1 MIKNEGLKNRT
12 LMQKTNLRKKSKAS
26 HRQLK
31 IRTAGSIT
39 LEACVALPI
48 FLCFFFMLLYIIR
61 LACLLIALDHA
72 ATQTAKHLA
81 ACSYPLSFV
90 NDYIDECFEDE
101 GLVIKLINKAG
112 KKGVK
117 EIRKQEKNNLA
128 DILMGS
134 VQEELLN
141 GMLNDFKNS
150 LSKEDTD
157 GFNALIRDFFLT
169 HYEALTNDLKYGLTQ
184 DILTAYLDSA
194 LLDPQQVEIRFLEL
208 PKGKAEFK
216 YRWDDPLYEIVKM
229 DPVVDFSNDDVVIQ
243 IEYPMR
249 IPIPFFQDK
258 YIKLRSTAVERAW
271 LHGGNGVYT
280 KAKEGPPLSEYF
292 GNKTYYRARTGKKY
306 HAYYYCEY
314 LNKSCIPITL
324 EEALEKGLT
333 YHENCPYRF

>member
-1 MIKNEGLKNRT
+1 MII
-12 LMQKTNLRKKSKAS
+12 LMNALR
-26 HRQLK
+26 
-31 IRTAGSIT
+31 
-39 LEACVALPI
+39 
-48 FLCFFFMLLYIIR
+48 MR
-61 LACLLIALDHA
+61 LVIGLLIKR
-72 ATQTAKHLA
+72 Q
-81 ACSYPLSFV
+81 
-90 NDYIDECFEDE
+90 E
-101 GLVIKLINKAG
+101 
-112 KKGVK
+112 GVK
-117 EIRKQEKNNLA
+117 DRKQKKT
-128 DILMGS
+128 ICRYYGS

-280 KAKEGPPLSEYF
+280 KAKEGPPFKYF
-292 GNKTYYRARTGKKY
+292 GNKTYYRARTKKY
-306 HAYYYCEY
+306 HAYYYC
-314 LNKSCIPITL
+314 SV
-324 EEALEKGLT
+324 
-333 YHENCPYRF
+333 